1 MSTLNS
7 FQHRVHPSCS
17 IARDRFVCACA
28 LFPNFFLLF
37 PRISLTGRSF
47 SSAPE
52 CPLEI
57 HFNTECPPPVQLLE
71 IFLSVPV
78 PFSPTFSYYFHVS
91 LSPVGRLLLR
101 HPQNRSNLSS
111 SKSSQW
117 KLSTLARGWRNWP
130 RTSRACAGSAAAPAS
145 PLAVP
150 TVTPRRRRTN
160 ACEQGNICQYCF

>member
-1 MSTLNS
+1 MT
-7 FQHRVHPSCS
+7 
-17 IARDRFVCACA
+17 
-28 LFPNFFLLF
+28 
-37 PRISLTGRSF
+37 
-47 SSAPE
+47 
-52 CPLEI
+52 
-57 HFNTECPPPVQLLE
+57 HFNLKSVSVCLCPFPQLFLTISTYLSHRSVTYFCAILKIKSVEIKYIGSRKDPLKLIFNSQCPPPVQLLE

-145 PLAVP
+145 PLAV
-150 TVTPRRRRTN
+150 RRRSRR
-160 ACEQGNICQYCF
+160 AAPPAYQCL

>member
-1 MSTLNS
+1 MDFNTVPLFS
-7 FQHRVHPSCS
+7 
-17 IARDRFVCACA
+17 A
-28 LFPNFFLLF
+28 LFPDFFLLF
-37 PRISLTGRSF
+37 PGMCHWLVVYLNVHIKFISTQ
-47 SSAPE
+47 SA
-52 CPLEI
+52 
-57 HFNTECPPPVQLLE
+57 PPPVQLLE

-78 PFSPTFSYYFHVS
+78 PFSLTFSYYFHVS

-130 RTSRACAGSAAAPAS
+130 RTSRACAGSAAAPAFV
-145 PLAVP
+145 LAVP

>member
-1 MSTLNS
+1 M
-7 FQHRVHPSCS
+7 
-17 IARDRFVCACA
+17 
-28 LFPNFFLLF
+28 
-37 PRISLTGRSF
+37 
-47 SSAPE
+47 
-52 CPLEI
+52 
-57 HFNTECPPPVQLLE
+57 
-71 IFLSVPV
+71 PV

-145 PLAVP
+145 PLAV
-150 TVTPRRRRTN
+150 RRRSRRAAAPAYQCLRAGQYLPILLLSTTVLKKLASYVCDSTTYVLHTLKFTSLGVIAN
-160 ACEQGNICQYCF
+160 YLFDGGEANTYSIMAPYFFVGNIFS